1 MGNGKAQSLFTR
13 SLVILSFK
21 SSSNQEAAVDI
32 LLHNSVLMI
41 FVGEKAFSIVGVA
54 NIESNAI

>member
-1 MGNGKAQSLFTR
+1 
-13 SLVILSFK
+13 
-21 SSSNQEAAVDI
+21 

-54 NIESNAI
+54 NIESNAIWMTR